1 MKTYPRHYFRW
12 RNIKNRCYRG
22 ADKSYAY
29 YGGRGICV
37 CDEWLDFKAFA
48 AWCDAQSWVNQDIDR
63 VDPDGNYSPD
73 NCRMVSREVNQRNQ
87 RRAKNITW
95 QGQTKHYI
103 DWAKQLGLSPD
114 TLRSRVFRNHW
125 PLDRA
130 MTEGTSNE

>member
-1 MKTYPRHYFRW
+1 
-12 RNIKNRCYRG
+12 
-22 ADKSYAY
+22 
-29 YGGRGICV
+29 
-37 CDEWLDFKAFA
+37 
-48 AWCDAQSWVNQDIDR
+48 
-63 VDPDGNYSPD
+63 
-73 NCRMVSREVNQRNQ
+73 MVSREVNQRNQ